1 MIHKDTVD
9 QTLNFWTDQIQKRL
23 ISTTLNPLVHVR
35 LEATRNAGATV
46 ERQGSPL
53 GCKKTCG
60 RKQGDEN
67 CWDKAYVHRVFVGSR
82 VPWWSF
88 YLKVT
93 IQVHHGVTSP
103 QRRFRCFAN
112 ELKKLKSKVSMTC
125 SSKYLYTNSSQT
137 SERYLR
143 DATWCHLMLDV
154 FASEKW
160 WMTPKCRCWE
170 AAVPGTITTINGLGG
185 PIVEREVPIFNVR
198 IFTVWEMLDACLGVH
213 DGSWL
218 TVCAVDPLP
227 NVHSYGILLNMY

>member
-1 MIHKDTVD
+1 M
-9 QTLNFWTDQIQKRL
+9 
-23 ISTTLNPLVHVR
+23 R
-35 LEATRNAGATV
+35 LEATRNAGATI

-67 CWDKAYVHRVFVGSR
+67 CWDKAYVHRVFVGSI
-82 VPWWSF
+82 VLWWSF

-112 ELKKLKSKVSMTC
+112 ELKKLKSKISMAC
-125 SSKYLYTNSSQT
+125 SSKYIRIYIYTNSSQT

-160 WMTPKCRCWE
+160 WLQSVAVGRRQYLGPLLLSMAWVVRSLKETCPFSMSDFLPFERCWM
-170 AAVPGTITTINGLGG
+170 L
-185 PIVEREVPIFNVR
+185 
-198 IFTVWEMLDACLGVH
+198 VWVFMMAHGWLFAQLIRCLICTLMAFCWICI
-213 DGSWL
+213 SI
-218 TVCAVDPLP
+218 
-227 NVHSYGILLNMY
+227 SFISFYI